1 MVGEVSPLELC
12 CNSAVPGLGSLGRT
26 NNTLDLLG
34 NCTQPMEQYGA
45 DLRAMFHIHTVLRY
59 SLDQGLFSELCRN
72 LPLIRVNVHLRF
84 TWISEKFHYITILM
98 KYH

>member
-1 MVGEVSPLELC
+1 MVGDVSPLELC

-45 DLRAMFHIHTVLRY
+45 DLRATLDEEASKLHIHTL
-59 SLDQGLFSELCRN
+59 
-72 LPLIRVNVHLRF
+72 
-84 TWISEKFHYITILM
+84 K
-98 KYH
+98 